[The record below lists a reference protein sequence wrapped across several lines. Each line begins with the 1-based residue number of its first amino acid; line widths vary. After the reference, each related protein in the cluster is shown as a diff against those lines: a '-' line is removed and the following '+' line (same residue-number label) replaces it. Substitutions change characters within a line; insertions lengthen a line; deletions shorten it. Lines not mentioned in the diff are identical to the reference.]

1 MDNSKENELPPKEQI
16 NDEEFEL
23 FQNVLSKDLVLELYS
38 IFKLFEKKGLIN
50 YNIYMECMIQIFKKY
65 SKNKN
70 EDFKNIFDLV
80 FNRFQ
85 KIKCI
90 MKNDKKVFYLT
101 KMLPQ
106 NKIETYIIVCFLTIF
121 IKCKIIDKIKLL
133 FELTDIDDDGFL
145 NKKEIKQMITTIN
158 FMFCEE
164 NSLININSSILAQS
178 LMNIKVKEKIDKLM
192 NDPGN
197 LKKELDKEKYISFY
211 VFYNSLIKIKN
222 YKYEI
227 IPCFINMKQC
237 LYNKRCEK
245 VLEVKN
251 KHKKE
256 FIRASSALSSE
267 KPSNPFK
274 RFKRNFSANNLGR
287 IIRNVKI
294 NGDKNIKSIKKKK
307 LLLGI
312 KEKTKS
318 FKELLKESTIF
329 SDDDDKTEEAESAP
343 RGVGS
348 TPKGF
353 DVDGPGASPLKRIS
367 FHNTTKKEKP
377 LYIFEADFDKIK
389 KIEVQPALLKFSK
402 NEDENKE
409 KSSNKK
415 LCRYNSTLYGKSKD
429 LTINNNVRQTLMGTL
444 DINKKKL
451 STKKNNSFNINI
463 NKTLFNTS
471 KRISLIPMTF
481 KNKLVNNF
489 NLNKDQTFHYFSN
502 LFNKGHNFIDNTQ
515 NNLFNIINNNFE
527 INKNNSNNKTK
538 ESKKNNKN
546 KEKEKDNKTLFPLT
560 NKNAAKN
567 RIISAIKKT
576 KINKIKKINVKKS
589 ENKKSIKNKLF
600 NNLDSIRSGRK
611 NINKIMSRN
620 KKIIEQKKK
629 INKYLSANDIFK
641 DVDKHEEKLRHE
653 RTEYYGKELIS
664 LYKKMMKEKKEIRQI
679 IGKYDKYDISLNFF
693 DFKKKGFPKDYGK
706 SIFSY
711 NKYY

>member
-1 MDNSKENELPPKEQI
+1 MDNDNTKENPISQKEQI

-50 YNIYMECMIQIFKKY
+50 YNIYMECMTQIFKKY
-65 SKNKN
+65 SNN
-70 EDFKNIFDLV
+70 DNHDYKNIFNLI
-80 FNRFQ
+80 FNRYQ

-101 KMLPQ
+101 KMLLQ

-121 IKCKIIDKIKLL
+121 IKCRIVDKIKLL

-145 NKKEIKQMITTIN
+145 NKNEIKQMITTIN

-178 LMNIKVKEKIDKLM
+178 LMNLKVKEKLDKLM

-197 LKKELDKEKYISFY
+197 LNTELEKEKYISFF

-237 LYNKRCEK
+237 LYNKRKEK
-245 VLEVKN
+245 IIEIKN

-256 FIRASSALSSE
+256 FVRASSALSFD
-267 KPSNPFK
+267 KPCNPYK

-287 IIRNVKI
+287 IIKNVKI
-294 NGDKNIKSIKKKK
+294 NNDNSGDLNLMKKKQ

-329 SDDDDKTEEAESAP
+329 SDDDDIMEGEGSATRVAGGGQSIKENISEERIRPVTS
-343 RGVGS
+343 S
-348 TPKGF
+348 FKH
-353 DVDGPGASPLKRIS
+353 IS
-367 FHNTTKKEKP
+367 FHSNNKDKDKP

-402 NEDENKE
+402 KEEEKKDDEKKENKE
-409 KSSNKK
+409 KTTKK
-415 LCRYNSTLYGKSKD
+415 KFYRYNSTLNIKSKD
-429 LTINNNVRQTLMGTL
+429 ININNNYQQNLVETI
-444 DINKKKL
+444 DIYKKKL
-451 STKKNNSFNINI
+451 SSNNSFNMNI
-463 NKTLFNTS
+463 NKTLFSTK
-471 KRISLIPMTF
+471 KRASIIPITF

-489 NLNKDQTFHYFSN
+489 NLNKDQTFNYYSN
-502 LFNKGHNFIDNTQ
+502 LFNKG
-515 NNLFNIINNNFE
+515 NNRINRSNCNIIK
-527 INKNNSNNKTK
+527 INNKDHTINNINTSK
-538 ESKKNNKN
+538 NKCPSTIKKNKQ
-546 KEKEKDNKTLFPLT
+546 
-560 NKNAAKN
+560 
-567 RIISAIKKT
+567 
-576 KINKIKKINVKKS
+576 NKIRKKNVKDT
-589 ENKKSIKNKLF
+589 ENKYHIKKNKLL
-600 NNLDSIRSGRK
+600 NNFSTNNMNKR

-620 KKIIEQKKK
+620 KKNMEQKKK
-629 INKYLSANDIFK
+629 ADKYLSANDIFK

-664 LYKKMMKEKKEIRQI
+664 LYKKMLKEKKEIRQI

-693 DFKKKGFPKDYGK
+693 DFKKKGFPKDFGK